1 MILMTPMIPVT
12 PLTLMTSMTLM
23 TGWFLFFLFVFWF
36 DCFYLQIINL
46 FLLSILDPASG
57 IISLSGSAL
66 DHESIEHYILTVS
79 ASDSGN
85 PVLTATATVYVNVKD
100 INDNP
105 PSFPHSEYNV
115 VLPENNLPG
124 VKVTQIKASTCRDY
138 RLIPT
143 SKCQK
148 RAT

>member
-1 MILMTPMIPVT
+1 MNSETSNILD
-12 PLTLMTSMTLM
+12 SKFHE
-23 TGWFLFFLFVFWF
+23 FLAYHNLYSIFFT
-36 DCFYLQIINL
+36 N
-46 FLLSILDPASG
+46 LDPASG

-105 PSFPHSEYNV
+105 PIIEKSLYEVNIAED
-115 VLPENNLPG
+115 LPIGKITTDNN
-124 VKVTQIKASTCRDY
+124 C
-138 RLIPT
+138 
-143 SKCQK
+143 
-148 RAT
+148 

>member
-1 MILMTPMIPVT
+1 MDG
-12 PLTLMTSMTLM
+12 PLL
-23 TGWFLFFLFVFWF
+23 
-36 DCFYLQIINL
+36 Y
-46 FLLSILDPASG
+46 ILDPASG

-105 PSFPHSEYNV
+105 PIIEKSLYEVNIAEDVPIGKTKDSPLSY
-115 VLPENNLPG
+115 
-124 VKVTQIKASTCRDY
+124 
-138 RLIPT
+138 
-143 SKCQK
+143 SKLEI
-148 RAT
+148 TM

>member
-1 MILMTPMIPVT
+1 MVVSEFRISCWDVVSKLKVLLIGSNHESKISLISGMINTC
-12 PLTLMTSMTLM
+12 
-23 TGWFLFFLFVFWF
+23 FF
-36 DCFYLQIINL
+36 ITN
-46 FLLSILDPASG
+46 LDPASG

-105 PSFPHSEYNV
+105 PIIEKSLYEVNIAED
-115 VLPENNLPG
+115 LPIGKTTTDNQFL
-124 VKVTQIKASTCRDY
+124 STVG
-138 RLIPT
+138 
-143 SKCQK
+143 
-148 RAT
+148 